1 MKYLVI
7 TNTDANHV
15 RLVYLLKE
23 LLNRDEEVHLMCSG
37 SSGEDALKQI
47 YGDKLHLYNFPVDTK
62 RFSNFKIARYFM
74 FFMSAKGSIAEVI
87 EDIKPDAV
95 YAYNLLSGYP
105 TMKALQGRDIP
116 FYFDMTDF
124 FYEIF
129 RSNMNFDRESFV
141 INKIKKMEQD
151 VVNRATKV
159 FTVSEAFRK
168 AIMGFSEKKKEDI
181 IVVHEGADI
190 EVFKPREKDKEIM
203 IRYNLKDKIV
213 ITFVGGIEKHDNLD
227 MVVEAAK
234 SLCEVHKNVKFLIVG
249 DGKYLPNVK
258 ELVKNNNL
266 EEFFVFTGWIPFRII
281 NTYLSVSDIAILV
294 YSNTMITRYV
304 GTTKLYEYLACG
316 IPVVSHDLLGTREI
330 LGNSEYGLLFTCDDK
345 EMFTEKLK
353 KLIED
358 PELRKDLG
366 KKSREIVV
374 EKYNVLKQ
382 AKKIVDAMVSVNI

>member
-1 MKYLVI
+1 MRYLVI

-37 SSGEDALKQI
+37 SSGETALRSI
-47 YGDKLHLYNFPVDTK
+47 YGDKIHLHKFPVDTK
-62 RFSNFKIARYFM
+62 RFSNFKMARYFM
-74 FFMSAKGSIAEVI
+74 FFMSAKGSISKVI
-87 EDIKPDAV
+87 DEIKPDAV

-105 TMKALQGRDIP
+105 TMKALEGKNIP

-129 RSNMNFDRESFV
+129 RSNMNLDRESFV

-151 VVNRATKV
+151 VVNSATKV
-159 FTVSEAFRK
+159 LTVSEAFRK
-168 AIMGFSEKKKEDI
+168 AIMGFAEKKKEDI
-181 IVVHEGADI
+181 VVVHEGADI
-190 EVFKPREKDKEIM
+190 EVFKPREKDKEIS

-213 ITFVGGIEKHDNLD
+213 ITFIGGIEKHDNLD
-227 MVVEAAK
+227 MVVETAK
-234 SLCEVHKNVKFLIVG
+234 ALCEVHKNVRFLIVG

-258 ELVKNNNL
+258 ELVKNYKL
-266 EEFFVFTGWIPFRII
+266 EEFFIFTGWIPFRII

-316 IPVVSHDLLGTREI
+316 IPVVSHDLLGTREV
-330 LGNSEYGLLFTCDDK
+330 LGNSEYGLLFNCDDK
-345 EMFTEKLK
+345 DMFTEKLK

-358 PELRKDLG
+358 EDLRKELG
-366 KKSREIVV
+366 KKARELVI
-374 EKYNVLKQ
+374 EKYNVLNQ
-382 AKKIVDAMVSVNI
+382 SKKMVDAMSN

>member
-15 RLVYLLKE
+15 RIVYLLKE
-23 LLNRDEEVHLMCSG
+23 MLSRNEEVHLMCSG
-37 SSGEDALKQI
+37 SSGEDSLRNI
-47 YGDKLHLYNFPVDTK
+47 YGDKIHLHKFPVDTK
-62 RFSNFKIARYFM
+62 RFSNLKMFRYLM
-74 FFMSAKGSIAEVI
+74 FFMSAKGSIAKVI
-87 EDIKPDAV
+87 DEIKPDVV

-105 TMKALQGRDIP
+105 TMKAMHGRDIP

-129 RSNMNFDRESFV
+129 RSNMNLDRESFV

-151 VVNRATKV
+151 VVNSSTKV

-190 EVFKPREKDKEIM
+190 EVFRPGEKDKEIS
-203 IRYNLKDKIV
+203 IRYNLKDKLV

-227 MVVEAAK
+227 MVVETAK
-234 SLCEVHKNVKFLIVG
+234 SLCEVHKNVIFLIVG
-249 DGKYLPNVK
+249 DGKYLPTVK
-258 ELVKNNNL
+258 ELVKSYNL

-316 IPVVSHDLLGTREI
+316 IPVVSHDLLGTREV
-330 LGNSEYGLLFTCDDK
+330 LGNNEYGLLFTCDDK

-358 PELRKDLG
+358 PELRKELG
-366 KKSREIVV
+366 KKARELVV
-374 EKYNVLKQ
+374 EKYNVLNQ
-382 AKKIVDAMVSVNI
+382 SKKMVDAMRV